1 MWSKLRGG
9 HKNNVAVEGQKQER
23 VNIAVTITNKNLH
36 NYPLN
41 PHVYTQF
48 LQKNRTDRQTEM
60 KVIE

>member
-1 MWSKLRGG
+1 M
-9 HKNNVAVEGQKQER
+9 AVEGQKQER
-23 VNIAVTITNKNLH
+23 VNIAVTITDKNLH

-60 KVIE
+60 KVIEW